1 MNDDF
6 MTTFMNNIRT
16 SSKTGIDV
24 EQDNNRISF
33 SNYGI
38 GSEEETGYEK
48 FESSLNAGISN
59 WFSSGRI
66 ETNSDKVIF
75 GQNKNTGTSPD
86 QVNIE
91 FSDEQIRALGN
102 W

>member
-1 MNDDF
+1 MSDDF
-6 MTTFMNNIRT
+6 MKTFMNNIRT

-24 EQDNNRISF
+24 EQDNNRIAYN
-33 SNYGI
+33 NYGI

-48 FESSLNAGISN
+48 FENPLTGVSN

-66 ETNSDKVIF
+66 ETNNDKVIF